1 MMTAQYYQLAQ
12 ALDVILQKVNGI
24 HGLKFIY
31 SAAKKSAN
39 RTEQADMNFL
49 ESIAK
54 PFFDPFTESRQMFTQ
69 WVIHSDVFITNS
81 NFQKDSFLKRFIKQ
95 RDKVQTEFDKTK
107 INSTKLAEKIGE
119 LRIHLDALEKHG
131 KRVAIVPHL
140 QEKTTPQ
147 LDSTIILEKG
157 NTIYALKQVSNIFNN
172 SKGFL
177 KVMDKWV
184 SDRTLEYFASV
195 PEVPI
200 KILTSNI
207 DNKKR
212 ISFQVMLN
220 RINETRSTSIEV
232 RICNPKEFHDR
243 YIITGKELWIIGSSL
258 KDAGYKNWTTLNRL
272 EDNEKRKELNKI
284 FDKLWKASV
293 VFTSL

>member
-1 MMTAQYYQLAQ
+1 MMIAQYYQLAR
-12 ALDVILQKVNGI
+12 ALDVILQKVNNI

-31 SAAKKSAN
+31 SAAKKSAS
-39 RTEQADMNFL
+39 RTEQTDMDFL

-54 PFFDPFTESRQMFTQ
+54 PFIDPFTESRQMFTQ
-69 WVIHSDVFITNS
+69 WVIQSDVFITNS
-81 NFQKDSFLKRFIKQ
+81 NFQKDSFLKRFIRQ
-95 RDKVQTEFDKTK
+95 RDKAQTEFDKTK
-107 INSTKLAEKIGE
+107 INSTKLTEKIGE

-131 KRVAIVPHL
+131 KRIAHVPSL
-140 QEKTTPQ
+140 SEKTIPQ

-157 NTIYALKQVSNIFNN
+157 NTVEVLKQVSNIFNN

-184 SDRTLEYFASV
+184 SDKTLEYFASV
-195 PEVPI
+195 PDVPI

-207 DNKKR
+207 DNNKR
-212 ISFQVMLN
+212 VSFQVMLN
-220 RINETRSTSIEV
+220 RINETRSTPIEV

-258 KDAGYKNWTTLNRL
+258 KDAGYKNWTTLNRSD
-272 EDNEKRKELNKI
+272 DNEKRKDINKI
-284 FDKLWKASV
+284 FDKLWKLSV
-293 VFTSL
+293 IFF